1 MRSPLG
7 KILGDGRSKRVEVER
22 VRQDVRWLVDRGDL
36 EGLRLYLIA
45 LGLEEG
51 TPEHRE
57 AIESLRQLLSGH
69 G

>member
-7 KILGDGRSKRVEVER
+7 KLTGDGRSKRAEVEK
-22 VRQDVRWLVDRGDL
+22 VRQEVRWLVNRGDL

-51 TPEHRE
+51 TPEHQE
-57 AIESLRQLLSGH
+57 AMESLRQLLSGH